1 MAFDYPV
8 SATVGNNGVAIAEL
22 SMVASAQVWEIRQ
35 IACYTG
41 QVANA
46 GYVAL
51 WKNKILQAPSAA
63 LTPITLPNGQSGSA
77 ASASGLPYITLNNGD
92 VLDAIFTGCV
102 AGDIVTANFIMEIY
116 LEQDYIPTPFG

>member
-1 MAFDYPV
+1 MAFDFPA
-8 SATVGNNGVAIAEL
+8 SAAVDANGNASVQFY
-22 SMVASAQVWEIRQ
+22 MVASAQVWEVRQ
-35 IACYTG
+35 VACYTN

-63 LTPITLPNGQSGSA
+63 LTPVTLPNGNKGSA

-92 VLDAIFTGCV
+92 LLEAVFTGCV
-102 AGDIVTANFIMEIY
+102 VGDIVVANFITEIY
-116 LEQDYIPTPFG
+116 LEQDYVPSPFG